1 MELSDNELNEVKEFL
16 NTHPKSHF
24 LQSPEWAKLKSS
36 WIHEMI
42 IVRDDNNK
50 IKGTMSVLIRKTP
63 LFGRSIMYA
72 GRGFVCDIDDKDT
85 LEKLT
90 IEAKKLAKKYKA
102 FIFRMDPDIPVDNK
116 DFLNLMLSLGYKEK
130 QNIKSIDDVIQP
142 KYVMRLNIKDHT
154 EDSLI
159 ATFHSKTRYNIRLS
173 IKKGVIIRE
182 GTTDEDIEIFHK
194 IMKETGSRDDFFIR
208 DSSYF
213 KKLYE
218 CLGKEHVKIL
228 IAEHEG
234 TPIAVA
240 MPVLYGDK
248 VWYLYG
254 GSSNQYRNLMATY
267 LVQWEMIKWGLENKC
282 SIYDF
287 RGITGYWDENSPQ
300 YGVYKFKKGFNGD
313 EVEFVNELY
322 MVFNPVINTIW
333 KIAEK
338 TYKFIG
344 ITKERIKNLGKN

>member
-1 MELSDNELNEVKEFL
+1 MTETELKEIKEFL
-16 NTHPKSHF
+16 NTNPKCNF
-24 LQSPEWAKLKSS
+24 LQSPEWAKVKDS
-36 WIHEMI
+36 WAHEMI
-42 IVRDDNNK
+42 VVRDDKNN
-50 IKGTMSVLIRKTP
+50 IKGTMSILIRKTP
-63 LFGRSIMYA
+63 IFGASIMYA
-72 GRGFVCDIDDKDT
+72 GRGFVCDINDKET
-85 LEKLT
+85 LQKLT
-90 IEAKKLAKKYKA
+90 DEAKKIAKKYKA
-102 FIFRMDPDIPVDNK
+102 FIFRMDPDVPADNK

-130 QNIKSIDDVIQP
+130 QNIKTIDDVIQP

-173 IKKGVIIRE
+173 IKKGVTVRE
-182 GTTDEDIEIFHK
+182 GKTDQDFEIFHN
-194 IMKETGSRDDFFIR
+194 IMTETGSRDDFFIR
-208 DSSYF
+208 DTSYF
-213 KKLYE
+213 KKIYD
-218 CLGKEHVKIL
+218 CLGPEHVKIL

-234 TPIAVA
+234 IPIAVA

-282 SIYDF
+282 NIYDF
-287 RGITGYWDENSPQ
+287 RGITGYWNENSPQ

-322 MVFNPVINTIW
+322 IVFRPFINTLW
-333 KIAEK
+333 NIAEK
-338 TYKFIG
+338 AYRILSHA
-344 ITKERIKNLGKN
+344 KERIKNIGKN

>member
-1 MELSDNELNEVKEFL
+1 MYRLSN
-16 NTHPKSHF
+16 
-24 LQSPEWAKLKSS
+24 
-36 WIHEMI
+36 I
-42 IVRDDNNK
+42 K
-50 IKGTMSVLIRKTP
+50 IKENLSEEEIINIALEKYNIEKSNVKKAYIFK
-63 LFGRSIMYA
+63 RSIDA
-72 GRGFVCDIDDKDT
+72 RRKEDIFFS
-85 LEKLT
+85 
-90 IEAKKLAKKYKA
+90 YS
-102 FIFRMDPDIPVDNK
+102 VDVELIK
-116 DFLNLMLSLGYKEK
+116 K
-130 QNIKSIDDVIQP
+130 QNIKTIDDVIQP

-173 IKKGVIIRE
+173 IKKGVTIRE
-182 GTTDEDIEIFHK
+182 GSTDEDIEIFHK

-213 KKLYE
+213 KKLYN
-218 CLGKEHVKIL
+218 CLGKDHVKIL

-248 VWYLYG
+248 VCYLYG

-322 MVFNPVINTIW
+322 MVFNPFINTLW

-344 ITKERIKNLGKN
+344 NTKERIKNLGKN

>member
-1 MELSDNELNEVKEFL
+1 MEFNDNELKEFL

-24 LQSPEWAKLKSS
+24 LQSPEWAKTKSF
-36 WIHEMI
+36 WKREL
-42 IVRDDNNK
+42 IVIKENNK

-63 LFGRSIMYA
+63 LFGNSIMYA
-72 GRGFVCDIDDKDT
+72 GRGFVCDIDDKET

-90 IEAKKLAKKYKA
+90 IEVKKLAQKYKA
-102 FIFRMDPDIPVDNK
+102 FIFRMDPDVPVDNK

-130 QNIKSIDDVIQP
+130 KNIKSIDDVIQP
-142 KYVMRLNIKDHT
+142 KYVMRLNLKNHT

-159 ATFHSKTRYNIRLS
+159 ATFHSKTRYNIRLA
-173 IKKGVIIRE
+173 IKKGVTVRE
-182 GTTDEDIEIFHK
+182 GKTEKDIEIFHK

-208 DSSYF
+208 DASYF
-213 KKLYE
+213 KTIVDN
-218 CLGKEHVKIL
+218 LGPEHVKIL

-240 MPVLYGDK
+240 MPILYGDK

-267 LVQWEMIKWGLENKC
+267 LIQWEMMKWGLKEKC
-282 SIYDF
+282 NIYDF
-287 RGITGYWDENSPQ
+287 RGITGYWDEKSPQ
-300 YGVYKFKKGFNGD
+300 YGVYKFKKGFNGY

-322 MVFNPVINTIW
+322 IVFSPFINFLW
-333 KIAEK
+333 KISEK
-338 TYKFIG
+338 SYRLLSNL
-344 ITKERIKNLGKN
+344 KERIKKLGKN